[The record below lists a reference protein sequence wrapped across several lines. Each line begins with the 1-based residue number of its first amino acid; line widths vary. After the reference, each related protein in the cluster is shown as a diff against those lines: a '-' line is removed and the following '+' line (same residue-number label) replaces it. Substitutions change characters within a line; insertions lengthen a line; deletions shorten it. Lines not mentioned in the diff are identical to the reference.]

1 MNFESNAFH
10 QTRVQLIHVLNA
22 AFQLNVAEEELQLQ
36 LTRKEFEGDVTLV
49 IFPLA
54 KKVGKNPEAFGAEIG
69 SALQNQ
75 FNDLETFNV
84 VKGFLNLKLK
94 DSFWMNEFLS
104 IYNQANFGIQP
115 QNSKERIIV
124 EYSSPN
130 TNKPLHL
137 GHLRNIFLGYSV
149 SELLKANGHQV
160 TKVQIIND
168 RGIHICKSMMAWK
181 LFGNGESPESSGL
194 KGDKLVGK
202 YYVAYDKQ
210 FKLEVEQLVAAGLS
224 KEDAE
229 LQSAIAQ
236 GAREML
242 IKWEQKD
249 EETLALWSKMNGW
262 VYDGF
267 QVTYDTMGVDFDKLY
282 YESDTYLLGKEWVM
296 KGLERGV
303 FFRKDDGSI
312 WIDLTDEGLDQKVLL
327 RKDGTAMYIT
337 QDIGTAMLRFE
348 DFPDT
353 SFQIY
358 TVGNEQDYHF
368 KVLFKV
374 LKKLGVAQAE
384 KCFHL
389 SYGMVE
395 LPEGKM
401 KSREGTVVDADD
413 LMDEMNQVAKQVSE
427 EQGKLEGLSSEEK
440 ESLHKMIGM
449 SALKYFL
456 LRVDPKKNM
465 LFDPKES
472 IDFNGNT
479 GPFIQY
485 GYVRTQA
492 ILRKVDFEID
502 QNPIHDL
509 SPEERNLI
517 QKIVEFPQVLQDAQK
532 GFNPSLV
539 AVYAYDL
546 VREFNTFYQNMSI
559 LREPDTAKKGFRLKL
574 TEKVGEVV
582 KNAMGI
588 LGIQMPNR
596 M

>member
-1 MNFESNAFH
+1 MNFESNAF
-10 QTRVQLIHVLNA
+10 QNTRKQLVAVLQSS
-22 AFQLNVAEEELQLQ
+22 FQMNVLEAELQLQ
-36 LTRKEFEGDVTLV
+36 VTRKEFEGDVTLV

-54 KKVGKNPEAFGAEIG
+54 KKVGKNPELFGTEIG
-69 SALQNQ
+69 NELKTR
-75 FNDLETFNV
+75 FNELDSFNV
-84 VKGFLNLKLK
+84 VKGFLNLKLT
-94 DSFWMNEFLS
+94 DAFWINEFLA
-104 IYNQANFGIQP
+104 IHNQPNFGIQTP
-115 QNSKERIIV
+115 NSKERILV

-168 RGIHICKSMMAWK
+168 RGIHICKSMVAWK
-181 LFGNGESPESSGL
+181 LFGNEETPETSGL

-210 FKLEVEQLVAAGLS
+210 FKLEVESLVAKGIA
-224 KEDAE
+224 KEEAE
-229 LQSAIAQ
+229 QQSAIAQ

-242 IKWEQKD
+242 VKWEQKD
-249 EETLALWSKMNGW
+249 SETLALWSKMNGW
-262 VYDGF
+262 VYEGF

-303 FFRKDDGSI
+303 FFKKEDGSI

-337 QDIGTAMLRFE
+337 QDIGTAMLRFQ

-374 LKKLGVAQAE
+374 LKKLGVEQAE
-384 KCFHL
+384 KCYHL

-401 KSREGTVVDADD
+401 KSRE
-413 LMDEMNQVAKQVSE
+413 
-427 EQGKLEGLSSEEK
+427 
-440 ESLHKMIGM
+440 
-449 SALKYFL
+449 
-456 LRVDPKKNM
+456 
-465 LFDPKES
+465 
-472 IDFNGNT
+472 
-479 GPFIQY
+479 
-485 GYVRTQA
+485 
-492 ILRKVDFEID
+492 
-502 QNPIHDL
+502 
-509 SPEERNLI
+509 
-517 QKIVEFPQVLQDAQK
+517 
-532 GFNPSLV
+532 
-539 AVYAYDL
+539 
-546 VREFNTFYQNMSI
+546 
-559 LREPDTAKKGFRLKL
+559 
-574 TEKVGEVV
+574 
-582 KNAMGI
+582 
-588 LGIQMPNR
+588 
-596 M
+596 

>member
-10 QTRVQLIHVLNA
+10 QTRVQLLQVLNA
-22 AFQLNVAEEELQLQ
+22 TFQMNVAEEELQLQ
-36 LTRKEFEGDVTLV
+36 ITRKEFEGDVTLV

-54 KKVGKNPEAFGAEIG
+54 KKVGKNPENFGAEIG
-69 SALQNQ
+69 SALQNHYSE
-75 FNDLETFNV
+75 LEAFNV

-94 DSFWMNEFLS
+94 DSFWINEFLS
-104 IYNQANFGIQP
+104 IHNQANFGIQP

-413 LMDEMNQVAKQVSE
+413 LMDEMNQVARQVSE
-427 EQGKLEGLSSEEK
+427 E
-440 ESLHKMIGM
+440 
-449 SALKYFL
+449 
-456 LRVDPKKNM
+456 
-465 LFDPKES
+465 
-472 IDFNGNT
+472 
-479 GPFIQY
+479 
-485 GYVRTQA
+485 
-492 ILRKVDFEID
+492 
-502 QNPIHDL
+502 
-509 SPEERNLI
+509 
-517 QKIVEFPQVLQDAQK
+517 
-532 GFNPSLV
+532 
-539 AVYAYDL
+539 
-546 VREFNTFYQNMSI
+546 
-559 LREPDTAKKGFRLKL
+559 
-574 TEKVGEVV
+574 
-582 KNAMGI
+582 
-588 LGIQMPNR
+588 
-596 M
+596 

>member
-69 SALQNQ
+69 SALQIQ
-75 FNDLETFNV
+75 FNELETFNV

-374 LKKLGVAQAE
+374 LKKLGVAQAD

-413 LMDEMNQVAKQVSE
+413 LMDEMNQVARQVSE
-427 EQGKLEGLSSEEK
+427 EQGKLEGLSGEEK
-440 ESLHKMIGM
+440 EALHKMIGM

-502 QNPIHDL
+502 HSPIHDL

-559 LREPDTAKKGFRLKL
+559 LREPDAAKKGFRLKL

>member
-1 MNFESNAFH
+1 
-10 QTRVQLIHVLNA
+10 
-22 AFQLNVAEEELQLQ
+22 
-36 LTRKEFEGDVTLV
+36 LV

-75 FNDLETFNV
+75 FNELETFNV

-181 LFGNGESPESSGL
+181 LIGNGESPESSGL

-303 FFRKDDGSI
+303 FFKKDDGSI

-374 LKKLGVAQAE
+374 LKKLGVDQAD

-413 LMDEMNQVAKQVSE
+413 LMDEMNQVARQVSE
-427 EQGKLEGLSSEEK
+427 EQGKLEGLSGEEK

-502 QNPIHDL
+502 HNPIHDL

-517 QKIVEFPQVLQDAQK
+517 QKIVEFPQVLHDAQK